1 MLDSV
6 MRHDSVM
13 LCFQA
18 HERLCAGQPAPV
30 VEVEGLQPPEMS
42 RGAILSYLQVSISKF
57 CGDEYYPKFNNK
69 MSTVNVET
77 KIYLNIYEPN
87 FCIEVTPKGI

>member
-1 MLDSV
+1 MRDDSVMYDDSVMSDCSVMCDSSVIWWQFDVMLDSV

-57 CGDEYYPKFNNK
+57 CGDEY
-69 MSTVNVET
+69 
-77 KIYLNIYEPN
+77 
-87 FCIEVTPKGI
+87 